1 MRYLGLLLVLAITA
15 PVDAAPA
22 ADLVVVWAPG
32 MRTTPVEQAAKG
44 AGAAVIDRSPA
55 PPGAINNAQTVQ
67 RGIQAFERLELDD
80 AWKTLEQARSDID
93 RDGGAGLTRAQ
104 LSDLFLYR
112 GLVKIQQGDTSAAW
126 EELIAAN
133 TIDPTRQL
141 DPGRFPP
148 LVRSEFE
155 RARTTVK
162 NKERAKVTFK
172 TPPGC
177 RTMIDGTSAIGD
189 VELIVGRHWYRVV
202 CPDRQPEGAGT
213 EIRAGKTDYP
223 IEPAPY
229 APPTDTDLIVQAR
242 AAGARAFVVA
252 EVRSNVATARLVG
265 LDGRE
270 RDRRTVSI
278 AGDLS
283 PLADAVAS
291 LLSSGPKTHWYQTKW
306 AWAVGGGALAAAI
319 LVPLTV
325 FLARD
330 TASPDLTV
338 KAPGPPGWDLPQ

>member
-1 MRYLGLLLVLAITA
+1 M
-15 PVDAAPA
+15 DAAPA

-32 MRTTPVEQAAKG
+32 MRTAPVEQAAKA
-44 AGAAVIDRSPA
+44 AGAAVIDRSPS

-112 GLVKIQQGDTSAAW
+112 GLVKIQQGDTSSAW
-126 EELIAAN
+126 EELVAAN

-155 RARTTVK
+155 RARATVK

-172 TPPGC
+172 TPANC
-177 RTMIDGTSAIGD
+177 RTTLDGSSAIGE

-202 CPDRQPEGAGT
+202 CPDRQPEGTGT
-213 EIRAGKTDYP
+213 EIRAGKIDYP
-223 IEPAPY
+223 VDPAPF
-229 APPTDTDLIVQAR
+229 APPTDTELIVQAR
-242 AAGARAFVVA
+242 TAGAHAFVVA

-291 LLSSGPKTHWYQTKW
+291 LLKAGPKQHWYQTKT
-306 AWAVGGGALAAAI
+306 AWAVGGGLLAAAI
-319 LVPLTV
+319 LVPLTAI
-325 FLARD
+325 LARD
-330 TASPDLTV
+330 TGSTDITV
-338 KAPGPPGWDLPQ
+338 KANGPPGWDMPQ